1 MENIIAAQNPW
12 KRGLPA
18 LTQKIIE
25 RKIIPV
31 LEPWLDEEE
40 ILVVKGARQAG
51 KTTIL
56 YCLIDNLLKRGI
68 EAKNIF
74 YFLLDNLRLQQQFS
88 ENPYALKELIESYI
102 GEPLETYPDKIYIFL
117 DEIQKLNKFTNVI
130 KEYFDLFKNV
140 KFVFSG
146 SSVLQLSASI
156 SESLR
161 GRTISFLVTPLTTG
175 EMIPDVETI
184 PFDDLLD
191 FTKISSHHSRLLPHK
206 SEIELRINQQ
216 LVFGSMPRIY
226 LSNDETQKQ
235 IRLGEYLETFIR
247 KDIIETLQIAKFLD
261 FEKLLRL
268 LSYQI
273 GNVVNVSELAQQTQ
287 LGHHAIR
294 KYLMLGEE
302 SFIIQFLAPFFSNKR
317 KSMVKDRKIY
327 FEDLGI
333 RNNLSGKDSLALLRD
348 PNLGAEA
355 ENFVNITL
363 NKYFAINKLKMTK
376 NFFRSYQ
383 GLEVD
388 FIVEVEG
395 KLVPIEVKFQNQI
408 KKKDSNH
415 LLLFM
420 KDLNL
425 NTGIMITRNRFGNE
439 NFGEQHVLFL
449 PLWLFS
455 LIV

>member
-1 MENIIAAQNPW
+1 MENIVAAQNPW

-18 LTQKIIE
+18 LSQKIIK

-31 LEPWLDEEE
+31 IEPWLDEEE
-40 ILVVKGARQAG
+40 IVVVKGSRQAG

-56 YCLIDNLLKRGI
+56 YCLIDDLLKRGI
-68 EAKNIF
+68 DPKNIF
-74 YFLLDNLRLQQQFS
+74 YFLLDNLRLQQQFT

-102 GEPLETYPDKIYIFL
+102 GEPLEKYPDKIYIFL

-130 KEYFDLFKNV
+130 KEYFDLFKNI
-140 KFVFSG
+140 KFVLSG
-146 SSVLQLSASI
+146 SSVLQLAASI

-175 EMIPDVETI
+175 EMIPQVETI
-184 PFDDLLD
+184 AFDDLLD
-191 FTKISSHHSRLLPHK
+191 FTILNSHHSRLLPHK
-206 SEIELRINQQ
+206 SEIELRNNQQ
-216 LVFGSMPRIY
+216 FVFGSMPQIF
-226 LSNDETQKQ
+226 LSKDETQKQ

-247 KDIIETLQIAKFLD
+247 KDTIETLQVAKYLD

-273 GNVVNVSELAQQTQ
+273 GSVVNVSELSQQTQ
-287 LGHHAIR
+287 LGHQVMR

-317 KSMVKDRKIY
+317 KSLVKDRKIY

-333 RNNLSGKDSLALLRD
+333 RNNLSGKDSPALLRD

-363 NKYFAINKLKMTK
+363 NKYFAIRKMKMTK

-395 KLVPIEVKFQNQI
+395 KTVPIEVKFQNQI
-408 KKKDSNH
+408 KKKDFSH

-425 NTGIMITRNRFGNE
+425 TEGLIITKDSFGIE
-439 NFGEQHVLFL
+439 KFGEQQVLLL

-455 LIV
+455 VII